1 MRDSTHELE
10 TEEDKYAPWKNLYVA
25 MFGFD
30 GRDAVYN
37 QRLQHFTRA
46 GSGNDCQS
54 RHHRNRERG
63 RTSRAKGNIDAND
76 RRIGAYDEQQ
86 NRGRQNDCEFV
97 PGH

>member
-25 MFGFD
+25 LFGFD
-30 GRDAVYN
+30 SRDAVYN
-37 QRLQHFTRA
+37 QRMQHFTRA

-63 RTSRAKGNIDAND
+63 STSGNKGNIGGHD